1 MSETAVPA
9 PRRAPGEDA
18 RPPARR
24 RLPAWARQWGAFAAE
39 FARSP
44 AALLG
49 AVVFVAIAF
58 AAVFAP
64 LIAPQDP
71 YDLKSLSILDARL
84 PPGETS
90 FSGMT
95 HVLGTD
101 GLGRD
106 VLSAILYG
114 LRISLAVGAM
124 SSVVALVIGAALG
137 LLAAY
142 AGGRIDSAI
151 MRLVDLQMSFPAI
164 LIALMLLAILGRGAD
179 KTMIALI
186 AVQWAYYARTVR
198 ASALVERER
207 EYIEAAR
214 SLRLGHA
221 RIVLRHLLPNCMAPL
236 LVVVTVQIAHA
247 ITLEATLSFLGVGLP
262 ETQPSLG
269 LLIANGYQY
278 LLSGAYWISIYP
290 GIALLVVIV
299 AVNLVGDRLRDLL
312 NPALRR

>member
-1 MSETAVPA
+1 MSDAA
-9 PRRAPGEDA
+9 RLASRRAPREDA
-18 RPPARR
+18 VP
-24 RLPAWARQWGAFAAE
+24 LPAARAPGPLRRWGAFAAE

-44 AALLG
+44 VAAG
-49 AVVFVAIAF
+49 AAIVLSAVAL
-58 AAVFAP
+58 AAILAP

-71 YDLKSLSILDARL
+71 YDLASLSILDARL

-90 FSGMT
+90 FGGMT

-114 LRISLAVGAM
+114 LRISLFVGAV
-124 SSVVALVIGAALG
+124 SSVVALAIGTVAG
-137 LLAAY
+137 LTAAY
-142 AGGRIDSAI
+142 VGGRTDSAI

-164 LIALMLLAILGRGAD
+164 LIALILLAILGRGVD

-198 ASALVERER
+198 ASALVEREK

-214 SLRLGHA
+214 SLRLGHL
-221 RIVLRHLLPNCMAPL
+221 RIVGRHLLPNCTAPL
-236 LVVVTVQIAHA
+236 LVVVTVQVAHA

-290 GIALLVVIV
+290 GVALLVVIV
-299 AVNLVGDRLRDLL
+299 VVNLVGDRLRDLL
-312 NPALRR
+312 NPGLRR